1 MTFRSRPLL
10 PLMPLNFRLQ
20 IACGALAL
28 AGLTAASAQPS
39 PASARTVPPQPAGEL
54 ATYASMGSGVGTT
67 IGLPEVNW
75 TDAQFEAFVAGLR
88 AAHLKQP
95 YPPDDASRRLLADTQ
110 RRAAEIRSRG
120 KSGDTPELRK
130 FLRGARESALMQ
142 ESESGLLYRIIV
154 PGGGPRPR
162 PQDTIVANFVAKMP
176 DGTTE
181 IRDLSGKD
189 LRIRLDE
196 LPPGIVEGI
205 QMLALGAR
213 AVFVLP
219 PWLSFGA
226 GEWPSGV
233 ERGTPIYLQVELKDI
248 VADAAPAATR

>member
-1 MTFRSRPLL
+1 MSLRSRQLCL
-10 PLMPLNFRLQ
+10 RVCSSAFRRQ
-20 IACGALAL
+20 VARCVLAL
-28 AGLTAASAQPS
+28 AGLVAASAQTSRP
-39 PASARTVPPQPAGEL
+39 VPPQPAGEL
-54 ATYASMGSGVGTT
+54 GTYASMGSGIGVS
-67 IGLPEVNW
+67 IGLIEANW
-75 TDAQFEAFVAGLR
+75 TDAQIEAFVAGLR

-95 YPPDDASRRLLADTQ
+95 YPPDDASRRLLTDTQ
-110 RRAAEIRSRG
+110 RRAAEIRGRG

-130 FLRGARESALMQ
+130 FLRGARESASMQ
-142 ESESGLLYRIIV
+142 ESESGLLFRILV

-189 LRIRLDE
+189 LRIRLGD

-205 QMLALGAR
+205 QMLALGAH

-219 PWLSFGA
+219 PWLSFGSS
-226 GEWPSGV
+226 EWPAGI
-233 ERGTPIYLQVELKDI
+233 ERGTPIFLQVELKDI
-248 VADAAPAATR
+248 IPDTAEAIAR

>member
-1 MTFRSRPLL
+1 MTFPSPLL
-10 PLMPLNFRLQ
+10 LRLG
-20 IACGALAL
+20 ICFAPGALVL
-28 AGLTAASAQPS
+28 AGLTAASAQTS
-39 PASARTVPPQPAGEL
+39 PASPRPVPPQPAGDL
-54 ATYASMGSGVGTT
+54 ATYASMGSGIGTT
-67 IGLPEVNW
+67 IGLAEANW
-75 TDAQFEAFVAGLR
+75 TDTQFEAFVAGLR

-110 RRAAEIRSRG
+110 RRAAEIRGRG
-120 KSGDTPELRK
+120 KSGDTPQLRK
-130 FLRGARESALMQ
+130 FLRGARESASMQ

-162 PQDTIVANFVAKMP
+162 PQDTIVANFAAKMP

-181 IRDLSGKD
+181 IRDLSGQD
-189 LRIRLDE
+189 LKIRLDE
-196 LPPGIVEGI
+196 LPPGIVEGM

-233 ERGTPIYLQVELKDI
+233 ERGTPIFLQVELKDI
-248 VADAAPAATR
+248 IANPAEAAAR